1 MGTWRTGIGMSH
13 LSRAPDRADAFRSLY
28 EFSYADLLKFVQRR
42 TQAAN
47 AEDVVAE
54 AFLIVWRRFSEAPAD
69 ENDARAWVFGIAT
82 YEQRTAANK
91 PTARKT
97 NRRRRTVILGGLAAA
112 ATAGLLIMAAR
123 EEVLKQSLTPPLP
136 AKG

>member
-1 MGTWRTGIGMSH
+1 M
-13 LSRAPDRADAFRSLY
+13 
-28 EFSYADLLKFVQRR
+28 
-42 TQAAN
+42 
-47 AEDVVAE
+47 VAE

-97 NRRRRTVILGGLAAA
+97 NRRRRTLILGGLAAA
-112 ATAGLLIMAAR
+112 AGLLIMPALSGGDPAYATWTAEPAALSGS
-123 EEVLKQSLTPPLP
+123 ELDNAVSDCLNSKGDVGGMYSADLTTAEVAIAERRGGVGDCRPHRP
-136 AKG
+136 